1 MNHCYIPE
9 GYAPMLNPYETQLAI
24 STTTRLFADSL
35 CAQLNL
41 RRVSAPPVPGGQH
54 RPERRPERRGAA
66 RLL

>member
-24 STTTRLFADSL
+24 STTKRLFADSL

-41 RRVSAPPVPGGQH
+41 RRVSAPRWGCTGRPG
-54 RPERRPERRGAA
+54 P
-66 RLL
+66 